1 MTRKRQRTL
10 KRPLIVQPLLVQ
22 LFTLVVSFMV
32 LLALLVRLDSGG
44 EYTNQTITK
53 IAANAIVR
61 DSGGGLAVQMTPELQ
76 EVRDKSKNLW
86 FVAVDDT
93 GRRITY
99 GQIPAQYASVA
110 AALHQLSHA
119 DLRDA
124 SPPYLLSAVI
134 RRERGPAGAF
144 TILGH
149 GELTRLTMAVALG
162 ANVVVIP
169 IFVLLGLVTAIM
181 VPWIVK
187 RSLAGVAKA
196 AKEAELIDVDRRGN
210 RLAEDE
216 VPREIA
222 PLVRAMN
229 DALSRLDEGYEQQRR
244 FIASAAHELLT
255 PIAILRVKI
264 EADDSEFAHHVLG
277 DIARL
282 SMLAE
287 QLLDVQRLEKEELNE
302 RVDLAKLVRRVA
314 ADLAPLL
321 IASDKT
327 IEVLADDTQPVV
339 GNVGAIE
346 RVVTNLV
353 YNAVE
358 HGGRH
363 VIVRAHALEF
373 EVEDDG
379 PGIPLEERER
389 VFEPFHRLHRSPT
402 GTGLGL
408 HLVKQV
414 IERHHGNVTIL
425 DAPSGGAIVRVR
437 FRSFKDYSRTQ
448 CLHNVGLLL

>member
-1 MTRKRQRTL
+1 MKKRQRTL
-10 KRPLIVQPLLVQ
+10 KWPLILQPLLVQ

-44 EYTNQTITK
+44 EYTDQTITK
-53 IAANAIVR
+53 IAAKAIVR
-61 DSGGGLAVQMTPELQ
+61 DSGSGLAVQMTPELQ
-76 EVRDKSKNLW
+76 AVRDKSRNLW
-86 FVAVDDT
+86 FVAVDDA
-93 GRRITY
+93 GRRVTY
-99 GQIPAQYASVA
+99 GQVPAEYASVA
-110 AALHQLSHA
+110 TALGQISHA
-119 DLRDA
+119 DLRGA
-124 SPPYLLSAVI
+124 SAPYLLSAVI
-134 RRERGPAGAF
+134 RRETGPAGEF
-144 TILGH
+144 TILAH
-149 GELTRLTMAVALG
+149 GALTRLTLAVALG

-169 IFVLLGLVTAIM
+169 IFLLLGLATAVM

-196 AKEAELIDVDRRGN
+196 AKEAERIDVDRRGN

-264 EADDSEFAHHVLG
+264 EADGGAAAQHVLG

-282 SMLAE
+282 STLAE

-302 RVDLAKLVRRVA
+302 QVDLALLLRRVA

-327 IEVLADDTQPVV
+327 IEVLAGDTQPVV

-363 VIVRAHALEF
+363 VTVRARDLEF

-379 PGIPLEERER
+379 PGIPPEERER

-408 HLVKQV
+408 HLVRQV
-414 IERHHGNVTIL
+414 IERHHGAVSIL
-425 DAPSGGAIVRVR
+425 GAPGGGAIVRVR

-448 CLHNVGLLL
+448 RLHNVGLLL